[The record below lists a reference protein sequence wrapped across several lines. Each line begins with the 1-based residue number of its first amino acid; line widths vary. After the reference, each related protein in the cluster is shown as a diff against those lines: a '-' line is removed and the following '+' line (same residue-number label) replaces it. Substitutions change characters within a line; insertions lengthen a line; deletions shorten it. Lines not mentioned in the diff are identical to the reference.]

1 MEKRMRSS
9 DVGGG
14 NLVKKRSSSGCLIVR
29 KKSDGI
35 GVGSSGGSRDAFM
48 SKEKKRSRI
57 IMSDSGSSDELLEP
71 YRRRVGPGTDNGG
84 SVHRKT
90 TLGKN
95 ENFGGTKDRSDQI
108 NSVKFGRDEKAE
120 GERKRSRL
128 DVFEFDEYDAIDGKM
143 MRQEHGSK
151 VGGIRLLG
159 TKIHVGN
166 KSQVEPLVAGS
177 SRHFAGI
184 DKRRHSYYDGAS
196 STFGDGKRGSDRLK
210 KNRFELK
217 GEGSW
222 LSVSMLKERYKD
234 SSDKPIRVQGKNGV
248 LKVMVKNKKKDSVSL
263 KAFNHQDIHENRKGF
278 RPGTSIK
285 KDMLVHTSFR
295 SETKLPESSGTLVKK
310 DKHQMK
316 LRKSLPTK
324 SGKVPEWETDESD
337 MSMKMGDENEGAH
350 KSMKQVKSEDEKT
363 PTSEKS
369 PMSRSKEGKIRRGS
383 GTEKQLLRD
392 QIRKMLVSA
401 GWTIDYRPRRNRDY
415 QDAVYVNP
423 SGTAYWSIIKAYD
436 ALLKQLEEEGGD
448 IAPNGDGS
456 FTPIS
461 DDVLSKLTRQT
472 RKKMEHEMSKKHKVE
487 GGNKVGREAATRK
500 SLNGRSA
507 IESLG
512 MTREDEGSGSIRR
525 QSSKALKSKMTENSS
540 AMTTAGIDESQN
552 FTRGINGENYAD
564 GAKWHGRNSR
574 KLGRCTLLVRGSKKG
589 LGLETDDFIPY
600 AGKRTLLSWLIDS
613 RTVQSSEKVQY
624 MNRKRTR
631 AMLEGWVTR
640 DGIHCG
646 CCSKILTVSK
656 FEIHAGSKLRQPFQN
671 IFLESGVS
679 LLQCQ
684 LDSWNRQS
692 ESERSGFYNVD
703 VDGDDPN
710 DDTCGIC
717 GDGGDLIC
725 CDSCPSTFHQ
735 SCLGIQMLPPGD
747 WHCPNCSCKYCGIAG
762 QSMDDDDP
770 VSSLLQCN
778 QCEKKFHPS
787 CMNGMDAPATDS
799 SSSATYFCGQTCQ
812 EIYEHLQKILGVKH
826 ELEAGFSWSLIHRT
840 DLDSDASLR
849 GFPLRVE
856 CNSKLAVALSVMDE
870 CFLPIVDRRS
880 GINLIHNVL
889 YNCGSNFNRLNF
901 SGFYTAILERGDE
914 IISAASIR
922 IRGTQLAEMPFIG
935 TRHIYRRQGMCRRLF
950 CAIKSALCSLKV
962 EKLIIPAIS
971 ETTDTWTVA
980 FGFKPLEE
988 SDKQQMRSLN
998 MLVFPGTDMLQKV
1011 FREAE
1016 TLEGNQMEFSCE
1028 KPRKVESTDGVTPE
1042 VEDKQEVDSS
1052 VTPDRNVCGD
1062 IAIQNA
1068 KEEVVAA
1075 DSNFETPVLPENESF
1090 IPKGDTEN
1098 KLDVSSSIA
1107 SDLNMCDDAAP
1118 QHVDEIKVEVVTN
1131 NSSFETPVPPI
1142 NDKCVPGGEKPNK
1155 VESVH
1160 CITPGIE
1167 NKSADNISAAPGL
1180 NVCDEVAPQDM
1191 EETEDKVGT
1200 ASSSLDAPVLP
1211 LNDTSVPV
1219 GEKLTKVES
1228 VRGTPEVVNKA
1239 DVAPSKVEK
1248 VCGKIPKVENKS
1260 DVDFSGA
1267 PDLNVGDDIALQ
1279 DVKWTEEEVVDA
1291 KLSLDAPVFS
1301 VNDAPIPSSSL
1312 EDHCGKVQ
1320 VSDEG
1325 AVCSHTWLADKLV
1338 ESTSDPNCQTPA
1350 TTRGVDAQDIRTEDA
1365 VTADSLQTAVLSVD
1379 DTSYSCERLR
1389 VSDEVTVCTGSQLTE
1404 EPAESASDPSAG
1416 SCDVEM
1422 EDKPTEVVITDSC
1435 SHTLVLPVTDASVPS
1450 NSSLQTPVLPMSDT
1464 AVPSDSLEACC
1475 GRPQLSDVGTLDSD
1489 SRLEDTI
1496 AESALEPQLHLPASC
1511 DVEMEEKQK
1520 DSSSQAPVL
1529 HANDQGKSHPVR
1541 SEVK

>member
-1 MEKRMRSS
+1 MEKGMRSS

-35 GVGSSGGSRDAFM
+35 GAGSSGGSRDAFM
-48 SKEKKRSRI
+48 SKKEKKRSRM

-71 YRRRVGPGTDNGG
+71 YRRRVGPGIDNGG
-84 SVHRKT
+84 SALRKT
-90 TLGKN
+90 SLGKN
-95 ENFGGTKDRSDQI
+95 GSFGGKKDRSDYI
-108 NSVKFGRDEKAE
+108 NSAKFGRDEEAE
-120 GERKRSRL
+120 GKRKRSRL
-128 DVFEFDEYDAIDGKM
+128 DVFEFDEYDAINGKL

-159 TKIHVGN
+159 TKIHVGSN
-166 KSQVEPLVAGS
+166 SQVEPLEAGS

-184 DKRRHSYYDGAS
+184 DKRKHSYYDGAS
-196 STFGDGKRGSDRLK
+196 SSFGDGKRGTDRLE

-217 GEGSW
+217 GEGSR
-222 LSVSMLKERYKD
+222 LSVSILKERFKD

-248 LKVMVKNKKKDSVSL
+248 LKVMVKNKKKDSGSL
-263 KAFNHQDIHENRKGF
+263 EAFNHHDIHEKRKGF
-278 RPGTSIK
+278 RPGTSIRN
-285 KDMLVHTSFR
+285 DMLVHTSVCL
-295 SETKLPESSGTLVKK
+295 EPKLPESSGTPVKK
-310 DKHQMK
+310 DKSQMK

-324 SGKVPEWETDESD
+324 SSKVPEWETDDSD
-337 MSMKMGDENEGAH
+337 MSMKMGDKNGNAH
-350 KSMKQVKSEDEKT
+350 KSKKQVKSEDEKT

-369 PMSRSKEGKIRRGS
+369 LMSRSKEGKVKRGS

-392 QIRKMLVSA
+392 RIRKMLVSA

-436 ALLKQLEEEGGD
+436 ALLKQLEEEGSD
-448 IAPNGDGS
+448 MVPNGDGS

-472 RKKMEHEMSKKHKVE
+472 RKKMEHEMSRKHKVE
-487 GGNKVGREAATRK
+487 GGHKVGMEAATRK
-500 SLNGRSA
+500 SVNGRSA

-512 MTREDEGSGSIRR
+512 LTREDEDSGSIRR
-525 QSSKALKSKMTENSS
+525 QSSKSLKGKMTENGS
-540 AMTTAGIDESQN
+540 AITTAGIDENQN

-564 GAKWHGRNSR
+564 GTKWHGRNSR

-589 LGLETDDFIPY
+589 LGSETDDFVPY
-600 AGKRTLLSWLIDS
+600 AGKRTVLSWLIDS
-613 RTVQSSEKVQY
+613 GIVQSSEKVQY

-684 LDSWNRQS
+684 LDAWDRQS
-692 ESERSGFYNVD
+692 ESERSGFYTVD

-762 QSMDDDDP
+762 QSTDDNDP
-770 VSSLLQCN
+770 VSSLLRCS

-787 CMNGMDAPATDS
+787 CIKGMDAPAADS

-840 DLDSDASLR
+840 DLDSDTSLR

-880 GINLIHNVL
+880 KINLIHNVL

-935 TRHIYRRQGMCRRLF
+935 TRHIYRRQGMCRQLF

-988 SDKQQMRSLN
+988 SDKKQMRSLK

-1016 TLEGNQMEFSCE
+1016 TLDRNKMEFSGE
-1028 KPRKVESTDGVTPE
+1028 KPGKVENTNGVTPE
-1042 VEDKQEVDSS
+1042 VENKQDVDSS
-1052 VTPDRNVCGD
+1052 GTPDLNVCG
-1062 IAIQNA
+1062 
-1068 KEEVVAA
+1068 
-1075 DSNFETPVLPENESF
+1075 S
-1090 IPKGDTEN
+1090 
-1098 KLDVSSSIA
+1098 
-1107 SDLNMCDDAAP
+1107 
-1118 QHVDEIKVEVVTN
+1118 
-1131 NSSFETPVPPI
+1131 
-1142 NDKCVPGGEKPNK
+1142 EKPNK

-1160 CITPGIE
+1160 CITAEVE
-1167 NKSADNISAAPGL
+1167 NKSDDNISAAPGL
-1180 NVCDEVAPQDM
+1180 NVGDEIAPQDM
-1191 EETEDKVGT
+1191 EEAEDEVVT
-1200 ASSSLDAPVLP
+1200 ANSSLDSPVLP
-1211 LNDTSVPV
+1211 LNDTSVPG

-1228 VRGTPEVVNKA
+1228 VRGTPEVANKS
-1239 DVAPSKVEK
+1239 DVEPSKVEK
-1248 VCGKIPKVENKS
+1248 VCVRIPKVENKS
-1260 DVDFSGA
+1260 DVDFSA
-1267 PDLNVGDDIALQ
+1267 TPELNVCDDIGPQ
-1279 DVKWTEEEVVDA
+1279 GVKQMEEEVVA
-1291 KLSLDAPVFS
+1291 PNPSSGAPVLS

-1312 EDHCGKVQ
+1312 EAHCGEVQ

-1325 AVCSHTWLADKLV
+1325 TICSDSQLVDKPA
-1338 ESTSDPNCQTPA
+1338 ESASDLNCQTPA
-1350 TTRGVDAQDIRTEDA
+1350 ASRDVEAQDVPTEDA
-1365 VTADSLQTAVLSVD
+1365 VTADSLQMLVLPVD
-1379 DTSYSCERLR
+1379 DTYVCCERLQ
-1389 VSDEVTVCTGSQLTE
+1389 VPDEVTLCSGSHSME
-1404 EPAESASDPSAG
+1404 EAAESASHPSAG
-1416 SCDVEM
+1416 SCDVDM

-1435 SHTLVLPVTDASVPS
+1435 LQTLDLPVSEASVPK
-1450 NSSLQTPVLPMSDT
+1450 
-1464 AVPSDSLEACC
+1464 AHC
-1475 GRPQLSDVGTLDSD
+1475 GRLQVSVEGTLHSD

-1496 AESALEPQLHLPASC
+1496 AESASEPQLPPPASC
-1511 DVEMEEKQK
+1511 VVEMEDKQM
-1520 DSSSQAPVL
+1520 DSSSQSPVL
-1529 HANDQGKSHPVR
+1529 HANDQGQSHLVL
-1541 SEVK
+1541 SE